1 MVDLA
6 VNWTEAY
13 KPERRASWE
22 DIAQAIHDSV
32 TMSDVI
38 GVYCPEARPRHHRMP
53 CPIHNGKDYN
63 FSFTDSGY
71 CCFVCNETGD
81 VIKFVQTVCS
91 LRSRTDAMTQINRDF
106 HLNLPL
112 DREITHAENKA
123 LEERRRAAREREER
137 RQAWEDGYHRLWDE
151 WCRLDR
157 QKRECEIG
165 TPDWMYAIQNIDRV
179 AYEIDCYP
187 PEPG

>member
-1 MVDLA
+1 MGDLA
-6 VNWTEAY
+6 VNWTEEY

-53 CPIHNGKDYN
+53 CPIHNGIGFN
-63 FSFTDSGY
+63 FSFTDHGY

-106 HLNLPL
+106 HLNLPFG
-112 DREITHAENKA
+112 REITHAENKA
-123 LEERRRAAREREER
+123 LELRGNVE
-137 RQAWEDGYHRLWDE
+137 
-151 WCRLDR
+151 
-157 QKRECEIG
+157 
-165 TPDWMYAIQNIDRV
+165 
-179 AYEIDCYP
+179 
-187 PEPG
+187 